1 MELQYIIDKD
11 TLKIQIPEYQIFVN
25 GDNEVL
31 SNSETDITHK
41 LDWYDQGFTVE
52 KFVSED
58 EFYKIKKGIENS
70 IKKIIHTTLGT
81 DVNGFELE
89 NYHKYVK
96 NNDEHF
102 EIVSQTRD
110 LFTKDFV
117 FDIDYLI
124 PKLEKVLKIKLT
136 DYDELNDYR
145 SHIIVR
151 INRPNSSDFNPP
163 HKDMYEHY
171 DGEGYIPKFVNFWI
185 PICGV
190 NEESVLPICP
200 YSHLI
205 PENKILRTN
214 NGSTVNDN
222 KYRVRLIKSWDESTK
237 LIRPKVINGEVLIF
251 SSHLIHGLAV
261 NNQNNT
267 TRVAL
272 EFRLYEKK

>member
-1 MELQYIIDKD
+1 MELQYIIDED

-102 EIVSQTRD
+102 KIVSQTRD

-222 KYRVRLIKSWDESTK
+222 KYRVRLIKSWGESTK

>member
-1 MELQYIIDKD
+1 MELQYIIDED

-102 EIVSQTRD
+102 KIVSQTRD

-151 INRPNSSDFNPP
+151 INRPS
-163 HKDMYEHY
+163 
-171 DGEGYIPKFVNFWI
+171 YIPKFVNFWI

-222 KYRVRLIKSWDESTK
+222 KYRVRLIKSWGESTK